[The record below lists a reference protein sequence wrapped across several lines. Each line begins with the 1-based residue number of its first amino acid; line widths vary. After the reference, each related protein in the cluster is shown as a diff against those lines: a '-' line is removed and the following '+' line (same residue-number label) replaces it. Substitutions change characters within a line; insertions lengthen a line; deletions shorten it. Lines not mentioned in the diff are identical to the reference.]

1 LLLRSF
7 QAIGQVNPG
16 FNAENILTLRISGGW
31 DETADMGKLRQRI
44 NRTLDGLRSVPGVE
58 AAATSATIP
67 GNSSEFPVELNVVEG
82 AKDANEKVIADTHFV
97 SAGYFSAAQIP
108 LLAGEGC
115 KEGRSVGT
123 VVVNR
128 SFADKYFAGVPVI
141 GYHLRSAAANDFMG
155 STEIRGVVGDAREEG
170 LDKAPQPTVY
180 WCESAP
186 TPDPNYLV
194 RTHGDP
200 MAMAT
205 TLRVKVHE
213 LEPGRSVFNVM
224 PLEDHL
230 DDKLAEN
237 RLRTILLTLFAVTAI
252 SLVSIGL
259 YGTISYMGRLR
270 QREVGLRLA
279 LGALRGQITRRF
291 LMQGLRVTL
300 IGCGVGLVL
309 AAGLSRLLAG
319 MLYGIS
325 VFDPVTY
332 AGVVALTLLV
342 AAVASLVPA
351 LRASRVEPTEVL
363 RET

>member
-1 LLLRSF
+1 
-7 QAIGQVNPG
+7 
-16 FNAENILTLRISGGW
+16 
-31 DETADMGKLRQRI
+31 M
-44 NRTLDGLRSVPGVE
+44 
-58 AAATSATIP
+58 
-67 GNSSEFPVELNVVEG
+67 
-82 AKDANEKVIADTHFV
+82 
-97 SAGYFSAAQIP
+97 
-108 LLAGEGC
+108 
-115 KEGRSVGT
+115 
-123 VVVNR
+123 NR
-128 SFADKYFAGVPVI
+128 SFADKYFAGGPAI

-155 STEIRGVVGDAREEG
+155 SAEIRGVVGDAREEG

-237 RLRTILLTLFAVTAI
+237 RLRTILLTLFATTAI
-252 SLVSIGL
+252 SLVCIGL
-259 YGTISYMGRLR
+259 YGTISYMGKVR

-279 LGALRGQITRRF
+279 LGALPGQITRRF

-300 IGCGVGLVL
+300 VGCAVGLVL
-309 AAGLSRLLAG
+309 AAGLSRLLTG

-325 VFDPVTY
+325 FFDPVTY
-332 AGVVALTLLV
+332 AGVLALTLLV
-342 AAVASLVPA
+342 AAVASFVPA

>member
-1 LLLRSF
+1 
-7 QAIGQVNPG
+7 
-16 FNAENILTLRISGGW
+16 
-31 DETADMGKLRQRI
+31 
-44 NRTLDGLRSVPGVE
+44 
-58 AAATSATIP
+58 
-67 GNSSEFPVELNVVEG
+67 
-82 AKDANEKVIADTHFV
+82 
-97 SAGYFSAAQIP
+97 
-108 LLAGEGC
+108 
-115 KEGRSVGT
+115 
-123 VVVNR
+123 
-128 SFADKYFAGVPVI
+128 
-141 GYHLRSAAANDFMG
+141 
-155 STEIRGVVGDAREEG
+155 
-170 LDKAPQPTVY
+170 
-180 WCESAP
+180 
-186 TPDPNYLV
+186 
-194 RTHGDP
+194 
-200 MAMAT
+200 
-205 TLRVKVHE
+205 VHE